1 MYILQNVCNYFLLF
15 SVTFSYSRIFW
26 KMKQN
31 EALRKSFKLIS
42 GPKGKLFISFSL
54 GLYYESKSRN
64 SGTASVSSRPSCF
77 SGSSSKSI
85 SEITAAH
92 LEMNPPPEDLTVPRS
107 SLDASHGLSV
117 CPSCSCLSYLSRW
130 CVGAERKVIME
141 VCVCVEVRFR
151 LFPLILGGSWQQ
163 SPLIHPCAGRP
174 AALVPLGVEQAV
186 WDQGSTLGSALPCLN
201 LSTSCVHL
209 ELCLVII
216 TCLTY
221 TILVLIWSEGLWKD
235 RSLLIGLVRGHFAT
249 LSSWGRGERKASS
262 TQLSANA

>member
-1 MYILQNVCNYFLLF
+1 
-15 SVTFSYSRIFW
+15 
-26 KMKQN
+26 
-31 EALRKSFKLIS
+31 
-42 GPKGKLFISFSL
+42 
-54 GLYYESKSRN
+54 
-64 SGTASVSSRPSCF
+64 
-77 SGSSSKSI
+77 
-85 SEITAAH
+85 
-92 LEMNPPPEDLTVPRS
+92 MNPPPEDLTVPRG

-186 WDQGSTLGSALPCLN
+186 WDQGSTLGPALPCQN
-201 LSTSCVHL
+201 LSTSRVHL

-216 TCLTY
+216 TCWTY

-235 RSLLIGLVRGHFAT
+235 QSLLIGLVRAVGILLPCRVEAEGRENLLLLNRVQMPNWLQYAAICLIFLVSVQSNLRT
-249 LSSWGRGERKASS
+249 LFILRYERGALTVMRV
-262 TQLSANA
+262 